1 MRRPV
6 SVKRAT
12 DLGTLVERFSG
23 VGVIA
28 AAAVPLTVMGAMNRY
43 PRRGRVSTKRGF
55 SDESPGASEL
65 QKRLWPDTFVDV
77 DHNLNTENCARQG
90 GVCATP
96 ATAVIDTQ

>member
-1 MRRPV
+1 MPDQVGTSQVIRF
-6 SVKRAT
+6 AT
-12 DLGTLVERFSG
+12 FEVDLQAQELRKAGLRLKLSG
-23 VGVIA
+23 QPFQVLAILLEQPGV
-28 AAAVPLTVMGAMNRY
+28 VVTR
-43 PRRGRVSTKRGF
+43 
-55 SDESPGASEL
+55 EEL

>member
-1 MRRPV
+1 V
-6 SVKRAT
+6 S
-12 DLGTLVERFSG
+12 S
-23 VGVIA
+23 
-28 AAAVPLTVMGAMNRY
+28 VPLIWAHWWSDFPACHCGRSGSINCNGSDERY
-43 PRRGRVSTKRGF
+43 PRRGSVSTKRGF